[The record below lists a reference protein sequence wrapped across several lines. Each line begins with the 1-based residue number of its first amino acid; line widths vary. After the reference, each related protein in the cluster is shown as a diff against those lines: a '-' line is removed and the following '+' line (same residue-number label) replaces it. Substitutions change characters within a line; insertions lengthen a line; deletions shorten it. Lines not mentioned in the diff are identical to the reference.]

1 MIENNS
7 CKKHECN
14 QPPLLNCPALL
25 GRNQLIKY
33 IPNYEDIF
41 DDYNKEEQCFIAKI
55 LMENLKY
62 KKELG
67 ILKL

>member
-1 MIENNS
+1 MLDNS
-7 CKKHECN
+7 N
-14 QPPLLNCPALL
+14 
-25 GRNQLIKY
+25 
-33 IPNYEDIF
+33 EDIF

-62 KKELG
+62 KKELD